1 MNKSLK
7 HLSRISIKTL
17 YFNFKY
23 LPFKQAVKLPIFVS
37 KNLCLHQTAGSV
49 ILDCPIQTG
58 LVRIGFGDIG
68 IFDSKRSRSI
78 WNVSGTVIFKGK
90 TRIGHG
96 SKISV
101 GDTGTLILGENFTLT
116 AESTIIAYSEVTF
129 GKNCLLSWDI
139 LVMDTD
145 LHKIK
150 NRSGVVL
157 NAPRSI
163 QVGNDVWIGCRSLIL
178 KGASIPNGSII
189 GANSTIS
196 NLLETENGIYVG
208 NPVKRIKEDITWEM

>member
-1 MNKSLK
+1 MKISLK
-7 HLSRISIKTL
+7 ILRRISIKTI

-23 LPFKQAVKLPIFVS
+23 LPLKQAIKLPIFVS
-37 KNLCLHQTAGSV
+37 KNLILQKTAGKV
-49 ILDCPIQTG
+49 VLEGPIKTG
-58 LVRIGFGDIG
+58 LVRIGFGDTG
-68 IFDSKRSRSI
+68 IFDFKRSRGV
-78 WNVSGTVIFKGK
+78 WNVDGTVIFKGK

-101 GDTGTLILGENFTLT
+101 DKDGTLTLGKNFEVT
-116 AESTIIAYSEVTF
+116 AESTIVAYSEVSF
-129 GKNCLLSWDI
+129 GENCLLSWDI

-150 NRSGVVL
+150 NSSGDIL
-157 NAPRSI
+157 NAPRPI
-163 QVGNDVWIGCRSLIL
+163 FIGNNVWIGCRCLIL

-196 NLLETENGIYVG
+196 KKLVSERSIYRG
-208 NPVKRIKEDITWEM
+208 NPAECSREDITWEM